1 MTVSAFNV
9 KVSALRPAAENPN
22 SIPEAKFKLL
32 VKAIERVG
40 FLQPVLVRPAVEIG
54 AYEIIDGHHRVRA
67 AQELGMESV
76 PAVLVE
82 KMDDATAIAE
92 RIGMNQLR
100 GELDLT
106 AVGRHMAEL
115 SQLGW
120 SLDDMTITGFSE
132 AELGD
137 LMRSV
142 SQSVDAAMSM
152 EMAPLPDDYEVPAGK
167 VKPVMLEIPF
177 TDADDYIRAKQGLA
191 KVAGDGGDLGAA
203 LLGLLD
209 AKELS

>member
-9 KVSALRPAAENPN
+9 AVAALRPAPENPN

-40 FLQPVLVRPAVEIG
+40 FLQPVLVRHHADAGAFEIV
-54 AYEIIDGHHRVRA
+54 DGHHRVRA

-152 EMAPLPDDYEVPAGK
+152 EMAPLPDDYEVPEKAI
-167 VKPVMLEIPF
+167 KPVMLEIPF
-177 TDADDYIRAKQGLA
+177 TDADDYIRAKQGLVKA
-191 KVAGDGGDLGAA
+191 AGDGGDLGAA